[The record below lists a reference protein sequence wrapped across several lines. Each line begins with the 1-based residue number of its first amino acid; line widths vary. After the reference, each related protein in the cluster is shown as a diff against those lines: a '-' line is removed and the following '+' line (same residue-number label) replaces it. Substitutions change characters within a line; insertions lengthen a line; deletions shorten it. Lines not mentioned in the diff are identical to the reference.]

1 MNLSHFDWPVIGTR
15 IALLRS
21 RKRLSIRKV
30 AEIAQVD
37 KNTYQRL
44 ERGLPVLPETF
55 RRICFA
61 LGTTPGRQILPTP
74 TADQPFA
81 VSRSKSRKWET
92 DPEKM
97 DSSGDLNLDDEK
109 VRMELGWNGALSGF
123 NGFLDCELFG
133 GNLVSS
139 IIELFDVCTLRS
151 FEGQELIFCLRGPVM
166 ITVNESSIKLQTGD
180 AVCLWADVFHQA
192 SPSVQLEMGALPPQ
206 ILSVRVEG
214 QMSRPALFTSNPK
227 S

>member
-1 MNLSHFDWPVIGTR
+1 MSGFDWPAIGTR

-61 LGTTPGRQILPTP
+61 LGTTPGRQILPAP
-74 TADQPFA
+74 TANQPFA
-81 VSRSKSRKWET
+81 VSRSKSRKWES
-92 DPEKM
+92 DPERM
-97 DSSGDLNLDDEK
+97 AFLNDSNLEDDE
-109 VRMELGWNGALSGF
+109 VRMELGWSGTLSGF
-123 NGFLDCELFG
+123 NGFLECELFG
-133 GNLVSS
+133 GNVVSS
-139 IIELFDVCTLRS
+139 IIELFDLCTLRS
-151 FEGQELIFCLRGPVM
+151 FEGQELIFCLKGPVK
-166 ITVNESSIKLQTGD
+166 VSIDEEIVMLQTGD
-180 AVCLWADVFHQA
+180 AICLWAEAFHQA
-192 SPSVQLEMGALPPQ
+192 APGVPLERGTLPPQ

-214 QMSRPALFTSNPK
+214 QPSQPISKA
-227 S
+227 